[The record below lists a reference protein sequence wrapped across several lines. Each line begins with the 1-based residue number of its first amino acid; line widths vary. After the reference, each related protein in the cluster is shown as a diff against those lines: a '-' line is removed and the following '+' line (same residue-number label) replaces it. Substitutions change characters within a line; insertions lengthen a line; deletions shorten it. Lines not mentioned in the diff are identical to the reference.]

1 MSGGR
6 GGGPGNVK
14 ELLKEQVDRLRR
26 LQGAPASKK
35 QLEEALRTMDSVV
48 SAYSDA
54 LFAKAVSLVDLIAD
68 GMPTGKADELR
79 TSLKAAVEAFGGQET
94 EFRRRSE
101 EALRALDKID
111 RKTGNESRALFA
123 CAGRAEMLLLS
134 ASLEASHGDAI
145 GMLRNME
152 ELAEMV
158 GAGSNV
164 RSSHRLKICLLG
176 EGSVGKTSL
185 IQRFV
190 QGTFGEEYQQTI
202 GTRISNKEMALPT
215 PAGDGIARVNLAVW
229 DIMGHERLGRLTQ
242 SYLMGAQGALCVFS
256 ISDPSSLENLATW
269 VKSMDRAVGRIP
281 MVVMANKSDLEHKE
295 VSAEQISRFA
305 ELHGCEAVATSAKTG
320 MNVELA
326 FSIVVRKILAKS
338 APQAK

>member
-6 GGGPGNVK
+6 GASSANVK
-14 ELLKEQVDRLRR
+14 EVLKAQVDGLRS
-26 LQGAPASKK
+26 LQGRPASK
-35 QLEEALRTMDSVV
+35 QELEDALRTMDSVV

-54 LFAKAVSLVDLIAD
+54 LFAKAVSLVDLVSD
-68 GMPTGKADELR
+68 GLPTGKGDEIR
-79 TSLKAAVEAFGGQET
+79 TALKAAVEAFGGQET

-101 EALRALDKID
+101 DALRALDKID
-111 RKTGNESRALFA
+111 RKIGNESRALFA
-123 CAGRAEMLLLS
+123 CAGRSEMLLLS
-134 ASLEASHGDAI
+134 ASLEASHGDAQ

-190 QGTFGEEYQQTI
+190 QGSFGEEYQQTI

-256 ISDPSSLENLATW
+256 VADAATLENLGGW
-269 VKSMDRAVGRIP
+269 LKSMERAVGKIP
-281 MVVMANKSDLEHKE
+281 MVIMANKSDLEPKA
-295 VSAEQISRFA
+295 VSAETIASFA
-305 ELHGCEAVATSAKTG
+305 AKHGSEAVMTSAKSG

-326 FSIVVRKILAKS
+326 FSTVVRKVLARG
-338 APQAK
+338 AAGAK